1 MIKIELKDGAII
13 EVEKGSS
20 IIDVAKKISRISKW
34 RSTGFKT

>member
-20 IIDVAKKISRISKW
+20 IIDVAKKKLV
-34 RSTGFKT
+34 KA